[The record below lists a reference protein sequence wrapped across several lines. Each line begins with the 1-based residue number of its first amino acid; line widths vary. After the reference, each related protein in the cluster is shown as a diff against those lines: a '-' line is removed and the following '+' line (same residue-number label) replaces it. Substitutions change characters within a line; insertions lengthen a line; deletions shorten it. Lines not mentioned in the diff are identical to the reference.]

1 VGGVKLNVKRVTVRE
16 SSRIYRVK
24 SVDVQEGLES
34 VMREHAYVSHV
45 ELTTFASIDTTSTNP
60 SNCVLLGS

>member
-1 VGGVKLNVKRVTVRE
+1 
-16 SSRIYRVK
+16 
-24 SVDVQEGLES
+24 VDVQEGLES